1 MSLIKLYF
9 AEWRALLAD
18 KAIVVTLFGGV
29 VFYSILYPL
38 PYLHQV
44 PTEQTVVV
52 VDHDNSSLSRQ
63 LIRHADAS
71 PKISIVAHA
80 TNIQEA
86 KSLIQQGQAHG
97 LLVIPN
103 GFRRN
108 LMLGKGATL
117 SYGGDAS
124 YFLIY
129 SAVAE
134 GLVQAGMDASKQVQL
149 VGLLARGENPAK
161 AEKSLHPVNLNAV
174 PAFNPSLGYTPY
186 VVPGLFLLILHQTLL
201 IGTGILGA
209 GQWRNQGYW
218 LDVSPIKL
226 LFGRLA
232 MFTSLYILFASFYIG
247 NCFYAYQVSMLGSFI
262 ETCLLILPFIL
273 ATGAMGVAL
282 SCLFVRRDIPTQIYL
297 LSSMPILFV
306 AGFVWPIAMIPEP
319 LVMLS
324 QIIPAIPAINGM
336 LQLNQMDAGWA
347 AIQSFWLQLWGIF
360 ALACLLAY
368 WGIKRRQLEV
378 TNLPN

>member
-1 MSLIKLYF
+1 MSLLQLYF

-29 VFYSILYPL
+29 VFYSVLYPL
-38 PYLHQV
+38 PYLNQV

-52 VDHDNSSLSRQ
+52 VDHDNSSLSRK

-71 PKISIVAHA
+71 PKIQIVSHA
-80 TNIQEA
+80 TNIDEA
-86 KSLIQQGQAHG
+86 KHLIQQGHAHG
-97 LLVIPN
+97 LLVIPS

-134 GLVQAGMDASKQVQL
+134 GLVEAGMDASKQVQL
-149 VGLLARGENPAK
+149 VGLLARGENPAM
-161 AEKSLHPVNLNAV
+161 AQKSLSPVNLNAV
-174 PAFNPSLGYTPY
+174 PVFNPSLGYTPY

-209 GQWRNQGYW
+209 GQWRNKGYW
-218 LDVSPIKL
+218 LEVKPLKL
-226 LFGRLA
+226 LSVRLA
-232 MFTSLYILFASFYIG
+232 MFTSLYLLFASFYIG
-247 NCFYAYQVSMLGSFI
+247 YCFYAYQVSMLGSFI
-262 ETCLLILPFIL
+262 ETVLLILPFLL
-273 ATGAMGVAL
+273 ATGAVGVAL

-306 AGFVWPIAMIPEP
+306 AGFVWPTALIPEP
-319 LVMLS
+319 LVVIS
-324 QIIPAIPAINGM
+324 QIIPAIPAMNAM
-336 LQLNQMDAGWA
+336 LKLNQMGAGWS
-347 AIQSFWLQLWGIF
+347 AILSHWIQLWGIF
-360 ALACLLAY
+360 ALACLLAW
-368 WGIKRRQLEV
+368 WGIKHRQLEAESI
-378 TNLPN
+378 NQ